1 MWQEEEQ
8 TELTKFYMTL
18 KYARL
23 TKQQRKTLMG
33 QALAG
38 DLKGALKGFK
48 RLTEAKQD
56 DRKRQ
61 VM

>member
-1 MWQEEEQ
+1 MRQEEEQ
-8 TELTKFYMTL
+8 TELTKFFMAL

-23 TKQQRKTLMG
+23 TKQQRKTLMV
-33 QALAG
+33 QAIAG
-38 DLKGALKGFK
+38 DIEGALKGFK

-56 DRKRQ
+56 DMKRQ